1 MDEFSVFPGY
11 FLVSISG
18 YADALTRFTIID
30 AVSL

>member
-1 MDEFSVFPGY
+1 MDELSMFPGY

-18 YADALTRFTIID
+18 YADALTRFTIVD

>member
-1 MDEFSVFPGY
+1 MDELSVFQGY

-18 YADALTRFTIID
+18 YADALTRFTIVD

>member
-1 MDEFSVFPGY
+1 MDELSVFPGY
-11 FLVSISG
+11 FRVSILG